1 MPHSHRNPVL
11 RATWLALAILVAF
24 GLRARGASIWE
35 LTPYQV
41 CVWIATEQQP
51 ELGEEFV
58 EHLSRRITL
67 RSESVVGGAWR
78 VKVSAAP
85 QQLTRQVRATN
96 EIDMKLLEQVDPEW
110 FQLDKIVL
118 LSVRRSGSVYSIDAR
133 ELDVATHQWGNLAN
147 RVALQRSVV
156 PDAAFRAVADCF
168 APLGRVE
175 SVDDDQAKI
184 ALKAGALAFGESP
197 VLLAEGALLQP
208 IARRND
214 RHGRAE
220 PGGIRLVPWTVL
232 LVHRQDEGTVH
243 CDIHSGVRRPLRGR
257 SSYRTK
263 RLALTIRSEPRPT
276 TLELKSRVAPDQ
288 PLGGY
293 LVVVRTN
300 AADDAKPEPLGET
313 DADGRIVLPPAEGL
327 LQLVYVRSG
336 KRILARLPLVPG
348 RAPLVTVLLSN
359 DEPRLAAEAFL
370 TGIED
375 RLVDVAVE
383 RAFSAARIRA
393 HIREGRI
400 AEAAEL
406 LDDFRLLTTHDELND
421 AVNRKR
427 PELSVE
433 DSVTEAAIDK
443 LVRTTRER
451 IVKYI
456 DPQLERKLT
465 AELAKA
471 KAAGVGKKAA
481 GGVEKKSGS

>member
-1 MPHSHRNPVL
+1 MSRSYCHPVL
-11 RATWLALAILVAF
+11 RSTWLALAILVAF
-24 GLRARGASIWE
+24 GLRARAASIWE
-35 LTPYQV
+35 LTPYQI

-51 ELGEEFV
+51 EFGEEFV

-85 QQLTRQVRATN
+85 RQLTRQVRGTG

-118 LSVRRSGSVYSIDAR
+118 LSVRRNGSAYSIDAR
-133 ELDVATHQWGNLAN
+133 ELDVTTQQWGNRVN
-147 RVALQRSVV
+147 RVALQQSIV
-156 PDAAFRAVADCF
+156 PDAAFRAVAGCF

-184 ALKAGALAFGESP
+184 ALRAGALAFGDSP
-197 VLLAEGALLQP
+197 ILLAEGALLQP

-232 LVHRQDEGTVH
+232 RVHRPDEGTVH

-293 LVVVRTN
+293 LVVVRAN
-300 AADDAKPEPLGET
+300 AADADAEPEPLGET
-313 DADGRIVLPPAEGL
+313 DADGRIVLPPAEGH

-336 KRILARLPLVPG
+336 KRILARLPLLPG

-375 RLVDVAVE
+375 RLVDVAVD
-383 RAFSAARIRA
+383 RVFTAARIRA
-393 HIREGRI
+393 HLSEGEI
-400 AEAAEL
+400 TEANKL
-406 LDDFRLLTTHDELND
+406 LNDFRRLTTPDELND
-421 AVNRKR
+421 AIDRKR

-433 DSVTEAAIDK
+433 DSVTEAAIDR
-443 LVRTTRER
+443 LVKSTKER
-451 IVKYI
+451 ISKYI

-465 AELAKA
+465 VELANA
-471 KAAGVGKKAA
+471 KAAGGGKRTA
-481 GGVEKKSGS
+481 GDE